1 MLGGGG
7 VTGVAWT
14 IGILTGLLD
23 AGVDPTEADLV
34 VGTSA
39 GSVVGAQITSGRP
52 LAELYANQLAARG
65 TEIAARIRIGTLA
78 RYALA
83 ATTRDPARGRARLGA
98 MALAAR
104 TPTEAARR
112 AVLES
117 RVSVSEWPRRRLQ
130 ITAVAADDGEFVVF
144 DRGSGVALIDAVG
157 ASCAVPGVW
166 PPVTINGR
174 RYIDGGMRSPAN
186 VDLAAGYDRVVVIAP
201 IGQAFRRQMRVA
213 AQVAALPPGTRS
225 EVVTPDRTA
234 REAIGRNVLDPARR
248 ASAARAGHRQTA
260 EVLDR
265 VRAVW
270 SV

>member
-1 MLGGGG
+1 VLGGGG

-14 IGILTGLLD
+14 IGILTGLEE
-23 AGVDPTEADLV
+23 AGVDLNEADLV

-39 GSVVGAQITSGRP
+39 GSVVGAQMTSGRG
-52 LAELYANQLAARG
+52 LAELYEGQLAQQG
-65 TEIAARIRIGTLA
+65 HEIAARLRLATLA

-83 ATTRDPARGRARLGA
+83 ATIRDPQRGRARLGA

-104 TPTEAARR
+104 TPTEAERR

-117 RVSVSEWPRRRLQ
+117 RIIVGDWPQRRLQ
-130 ITAVAADDGEFVVF
+130 VTAVAADNGEFVAF
-144 DRGSGVALIDAVG
+144 DRDSGVALIDAVG

-201 IGQAFRRQMRVA
+201 IAQAFRRQMRLA
-213 AQVAALPPGTRS
+213 AQVAALPAGTRS
-225 EVVTPDRTA
+225 EVVTPDEAA
-234 REAIGRNVLDPARR
+234 RQAIGRNVLDPARR
-248 ASAARAGHRQTA
+248 AAAARAGHRQAA

-265 VRAVW
+265 IRTVW
-270 SV
+270 TV